1 MNVYR
6 INSRVAWQGIRG
18 ARYTVF
24 SAEILAFEDEQPA
37 GFDSKPDLKQVP
49 QLHEGERLLVGNEP
63 LPPPDQQGMAM
74 MQDKYKHIAEDATVT
89 VDITAAEMAA
99 ILAAYD
105 YGIKSIDEPAYK
117 DLNSVIDKLKRQ
129 LWV

>member
-1 MNVYR
+1 
-6 INSRVAWQGIRG
+6 
-18 ARYTVF
+18 
-24 SAEILAFEDEQPA
+24 
-37 GFDSKPDLKQVP
+37 
-49 QLHEGERLLVGNEP
+49 
-63 LPPPDQQGMAM
+63 M

-89 VDITAAEMAA
+89 VDITAAEMSA

>member
-1 MNVYR
+1 
-6 INSRVAWQGIRG
+6 
-18 ARYTVF
+18 
-24 SAEILAFEDEQPA
+24 
-37 GFDSKPDLKQVP
+37 
-49 QLHEGERLLVGNEP
+49 
-63 LPPPDQQGMAM
+63 M

-117 DLNSVIDKLKRQ
+117 DLKSVIDKLTRE

>member
-1 MNVYR
+1 MNHYHHPT
-6 INSRVAWQGIRG
+6 SKKW
-18 ARYTVF
+18 
-24 SAEILAFEDEQPA
+24 SCHDA
-37 GFDSKPDLKQVP
+37 GQV
-49 QLHEGERLLVGNEP
+49 
-63 LPPPDQQGMAM
+63 
-74 MQDKYKHIAEDATVT
+74 QDIAEDATVT

>member
-1 MNVYR
+1 
-6 INSRVAWQGIRG
+6 
-18 ARYTVF
+18 
-24 SAEILAFEDEQPA
+24 
-37 GFDSKPDLKQVP
+37 
-49 QLHEGERLLVGNEP
+49 
-63 LPPPDQQGMAM
+63 M

-89 VDITAAEMAA
+89 VDITAEMAA

>member
-1 MNVYR
+1 
-6 INSRVAWQGIRG
+6 
-18 ARYTVF
+18 
-24 SAEILAFEDEQPA
+24 
-37 GFDSKPDLKQVP
+37 
-49 QLHEGERLLVGNEP
+49 
-63 LPPPDQQGMAM
+63 M

-105 YGIKSIDEPAYK
+105 YGIKSIDEPACN
-117 DLNSVIDKLKRQ
+117 DLNSIIDKLKRQ

>member
-1 MNVYR
+1 MNHYHHPT
-6 INSRVAWQGIRG
+6 SKKW
-18 ARYTVF
+18 
-24 SAEILAFEDEQPA
+24 SCHDA
-37 GFDSKPDLKQVP
+37 GQ
-49 QLHEGERLLVGNEP
+49 
-63 LPPPDQQGMAM
+63 
-74 MQDKYKHIAEDATVT
+74 KYKHIAEDATVT